1 MGIMVREATAR
12 VLDRRP
18 TPDLRAV
25 RGFGERPPGGREP
38 VVSNAQLGILV
49 LLGAEA
55 MLFFGLIGAYF
66 VFRYGSA
73 VWPPPGQPHLPL
85 LVTWVN
91 TTVLLASGYT
101 MHRARAAARDGNRSA
116 LARELATT
124 AVLGVAFLLIQGSE
138 WVRLVHHGLTLS
150 SGTYGATFYALIGL
164 HGVHVVGA
172 VVWLLAVT
180 WLARSGRITRE
191 RHVAVDLCAMYW
203 NFVVGLWVLLFVLV
217 YLR

>member
-1 MGIMVREATAR
+1 MDIMAAEATAR

-25 RGFGERPPGGREP
+25 RGFGSRPPGGGREP

-55 MLFFGLIGAYF
+55 MLFFGMIGAYL
-66 VFRYGSA
+66 VFRYGSP

-101 MHRARAAARDGNRSA
+101 MHRARSAARDGNGS
-116 LARELATT
+116 LISYLATT

-150 SGTYGATFYALIGL
+150 SGTYGATFYTLIGL

-180 WLARSGRITRE
+180 WFARSGRFTRGG
-191 RHVAVDLCAMYW
+191 HVAVDLCAMYW
-203 NFVVGLWVLLFVLV
+203 NFVLGLWLLLFVLV

>member
-1 MGIMVREATAR
+1 MDIMAAEATAR
-12 VLDRRP
+12 VLDQRP

-25 RGFGERPPGGREP
+25 RGFGSRPPGGGREP

-55 MLFFGLIGAYF
+55 MLFFGMIGAYL

-101 MHRARAAARDGNRSA
+101 MHRARSAARDGNRLLISY
-116 LARELATT
+116 LATT

-150 SGTYGATFYALIGL
+150 SGTYGATFYTLIGL

-180 WLARSGRITRE
+180 WFARSGRFTHGH
-191 RHVAVDLCAMYW
+191 HVAVDLCAMYW
-203 NFVVGLWVLLFVLV
+203 NFVLGLWLLLFVLV